1 MRTIVIVEGGTDKLA
16 LTLAARRLGRN
27 IEAEDIALMPIGGAH
42 AITRFLEELAGKD
55 SQVRIAGLCD
65 EGEEG
70 VFRAALERAGYGSN
84 LSRNELERLG
94 FFVCSADLEDELIRA
109 VGIPA
114 ISRLTE
120 LEGDAQA
127 WYTFQRQPAWQ
138 GQATHQQFRRFV
150 RSVSDR
156 NVRYIRAIL
165 EALEPSQLPR
175 PLQLLLAHI
184 GLRPAAGE

>member
-1 MRTIVIVEGGTDKLA
+1 MRTIVIVEGATDKLA
-16 LTLAARRLGRN
+16 LTLAARRLGRD
-27 IEAEDIALMPIGGAH
+27 IEAEDIAIIPIGGAH
-42 AITRFLEELAGKD
+42 AITRVLAELAGEHP
-55 SQVRIAGLCD
+55 QVRIAGLCD

-84 LSRNELERLG
+84 LSRNELERIG

-109 VGIPA
+109 VGAPA
-114 ISRLTE
+114 ISRLAE

-127 WYTFQRQPAWQ
+127 WHTFQRQPAWQ
-138 GQATHQQFRRFV
+138 GQATRQQFRRFV

-165 EALEPSQLPR
+165 DALEPSQVPP
-175 PLQLLLAHI
+175 PLRLLLTHV
-184 GLRPAAGE
+184 GLPPAAGE